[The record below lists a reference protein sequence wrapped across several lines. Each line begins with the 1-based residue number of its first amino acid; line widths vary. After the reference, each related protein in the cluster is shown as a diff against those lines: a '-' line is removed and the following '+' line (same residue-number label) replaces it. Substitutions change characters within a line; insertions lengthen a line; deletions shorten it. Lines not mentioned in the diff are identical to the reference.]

1 MGEQLEKVQDE
12 FIEKMK
18 KQDEAILEL
27 LKQGHR
33 SLIVKVIKDY
43 LSLLE

>member
-1 MGEQLEKVQDE
+1 MGEQLEKAHDE

-18 KQDEAILEL
+18 KQDDAILEL

-33 SLIVKVIKDY
+33 SLIIEVIKDY
-43 LSLLE
+43 LSLL